1 MNKMGQKI
9 RSKRLEYNLTM
20 EELAEKIGANKSSI
34 SKWESGEVANI
45 KRTYILKMAQVFH
58 CKPSWLMDMD
68 DASEVM
74 VTYTA
79 EGKESVTLEVEQE
92 PIMGAASQLA
102 ILYSYA
108 AKIKP
113 ENIPAAIEV
122 LKSLT

>member
-1 MNKMGQKI
+1 MNKMGQRI

-34 SKWESGEVANI
+34 SKWEAGEVDNI
-45 KRTYILKMAQVFH
+45 KRIYIAKMAQIFH

-68 DASEVM
+68 DALDFM

-79 EGKESVTLEVEQE
+79 PDKEPVTLLVEQE

-113 ENIPAAIEV
+113 EKTNGTYR
-122 LKSLT
+122 L